1 MEQGLILAKSSSQLL
16 VLLTW
21 TMVALFIVWTGVRG
35 VGEMWE
41 LYVVHVTN
49 ELVAWIHSTRV
60 LGEHVK

>member
-1 MEQGLILAKSSSQLL
+1 MEQGLILAKNNSQLL

-21 TMVALFIVWTGVRG
+21 TMVALFIVWTGARG

-41 LYVVHVTN
+41 LYVIHVTN

-60 LGEHVK
+60 LGEHAK